1 MTGFDLDDSVLQAP
15 TEPPF
20 LNGLNPEQRTAVLTT
35 EGPVLVLSGAGTG
48 KTRVLTTR
56 IAYIIA
62 AGLARPWEILA
73 TTFTNKAAKAMKDR
87 LIQMIGADGESVGLG
102 TFHGIGAR
110 ILRKHAAEAGLTP
123 NFVILN
129 SDDQER
135 LLKQIMQ
142 EVGIDT
148 KQYAPKIMLDIIQRW
163 KDRGLMPDAVSAGQ
177 LSDFCEGRG
186 LGLYQLYQ
194 KRLGELGAVDFGDL
208 LLLLLELFKNN
219 APVLAHYQNQFRYIL
234 VDEYQDTNVAQYMLL
249 RLLARGH
256 NNLCCVGDDDQSIY
270 SWRGAEVDNI
280 LNFGKAFPDA
290 LIVRLEQ
297 NYRSTGHILGAAAGL
312 IARNAGRLGKTL
324 KVADTRDGAGE
335 KVAVRGFWSGD
346 REAQKIVELIENR
359 QRLGT
364 PLSHMAILVRASF
377 QTRAFEETLIRA
389 GMPYK
394 IFGGFKFYER
404 EEIRDAVAYLRLIEN
419 NADDLAFLR
428 IVNKPRRGIG
438 DQAVSALVAAG
449 KEKSRCL
456 LDAIAAADL
465 RPAPRKTLEA
475 FAEKIAGW
483 AELAR
488 KTDLVSLAKRV
499 LEESGYIAMW
509 RDDKSADAPGR
520 LENITEFYNVL
531 SDFETLQ
538 DFLEYVALI
547 TDADDAPDGD
557 ALMIMTLHASKGL
570 EFEHV
575 YLPGW
580 EEGLFP
586 HQKALDESGAEGL
599 EEERRLAYVGITRA
613 QKSGFISYAGNR
625 RVYGQWQNALP
636 SRFIDEL
643 PAGHVQADSEI
654 RGGVRA
660 EPSFFTWGKSGRPDF
675 SAPRHA
681 GERSAR
687 VGKRVHHEL
696 FGDGIVIRA
705 DGDRLEVHFDAHG
718 SKKILARF
726 LTEL

>member
-1 MTGFDLDDSVLQAP
+1 MTGFDLDDAVLETPAA
-15 TEPPF
+15 EPPY
-20 LNGLNPEQRTAVLTT
+20 LNGLNAEQRAAVLTT

-56 IAYIIA
+56 IAHLISQ
-62 AGLARPWEILA
+62 GLARPWEILA
-73 TTFTNKAAKAMKDR
+73 VTFTNKAAKAMKER
-87 LIQMIGADGESVGLG
+87 LIQMIGANGDDVWLG

-142 EVGIDT
+142 EV
-148 KQYAPKIMLDIIQRW
+148 IQRW
-163 KDRGLMPDAVSAGQ
+163 KDRGLMPGAVTAGQ
-177 LSDFCEGRG
+177 MSDFCDGRG

-208 LLLLLELFKNN
+208 LLLLLELFKDN
-219 APVLAHYQNQFRYIL
+219 AAVLARYQNQFRYIL

-280 LNFGKAFPDA
+280 LNFGRTFPDA
-290 LIVRLEQ
+290 LIVRLEK

-312 IARNAGRLGKTL
+312 ISNNAGRLGKTL

-335 KVAVRGFWSGD
+335 KVVVHGFWNGD
-346 REAQKIVELIENR
+346 REAQKIVELVESR
-359 QRLGT
+359 QRQGT
-364 PLSHMAILVRASF
+364 PLSRMAILVRASF

-389 GMPYK
+389 GIPYK

-449 KEKSRCL
+449 KAKNTCL
-456 LDAIAAADL
+456 LDAIAMADL

-475 FAEKIAGW
+475 FAARIAGW
-483 AELAR
+483 ADLAR
-488 KTDLVSLAKRV
+488 KTNLTSLAKRV
-499 LEESGYIAMW
+499 LDESGYVAMW
-509 RDDKSADAPGR
+509 REDKSADAPGR

-538 DFLEYVALI
+538 AFLEYVALI
-547 TDADDAPDGD
+547 TDADDAPEGD

-586 HQKALDESGAEGL
+586 HQKALDESGTDGL
-599 EEERRLAYVGITRA
+599 EEERRLAYVGLTRA
-613 QKSGFISYAGNR
+613 QKSSFISHAGNR
-625 RVYGQWQNALP
+625 RVYGQWQN
-636 SRFIDEL
+636 
-643 PAGHVQADSEI
+643 
-654 RGGVRA
+654 GGRH
-660 EPSFFTWGKSGRPDF
+660 
-675 SAPRHA
+675 SAHY
-681 GERSAR
+681 G
-687 VGKRVHHEL
+687 
-696 FGDGIVIRA
+696 F
-705 DGDRLEVHFDAHG
+705 
-718 SKKILARF
+718 
-726 LTEL
+726 